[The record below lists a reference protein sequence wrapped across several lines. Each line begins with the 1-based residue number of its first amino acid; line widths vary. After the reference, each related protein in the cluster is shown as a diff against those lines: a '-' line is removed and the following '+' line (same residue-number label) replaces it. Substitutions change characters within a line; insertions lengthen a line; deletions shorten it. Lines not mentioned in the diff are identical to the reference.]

1 MKLKLI
7 YIDDSNSN
15 IESLKLILEDEL
27 TVVGASDQLE
37 FASLLK
43 DHSPHAILLDFHM
56 PVMNGFE
63 LYEKIAIDKN
73 YNGCPVLFIS
83 GEIQNESTLKAIK
96 LGGMDFFSRS
106 LPPQEIKF
114 RLLSRMR
121 LYLQSAAVLTFDN
134 LCLDKNTFALTIG
147 TDLIDLTLIEL
158 RVLSFILRSQ
168 PGPISKGQLVKT
180 IWGESSIQN
189 LGKLSVHVSHM
200 NTKLAAW
207 KHEIKMREDLILI
220 SKN

>member
-7 YIDDSNSN
+7 YFDDSEFN
-15 IESLKLILEDEL
+15 IESLKFILEDEFN
-27 TVVGASDQLE
+27 VVGSIEQSTFE
-37 FASLLK
+37 SLLK
-43 DHSPHAILLDFHM
+43 EHSPHAILLDFHM
-56 PVMNGFE
+56 PEMNGFE
-63 LYEKIAIDKN
+63 LYEKIVLDKN
-73 YNGCPVLFIS
+73 YNGCPILFIS
-83 GEIQNESTLKAIK
+83 GDIHDENRLKALK

-114 RLLSRMR
+114 RLLSRIR
-121 LYLQSAAVLTFDN
+121 LHLQSAAVLTFDN
-134 LCLDKNTFALTIG
+134 LCLDKNAFAVTLG
-147 TDLIDLTLIEL
+147 SELIDLTLIEL

-168 PGPISKGQLVKT
+168 PGPISKGLLVKT

-207 KHEIKMREDLILI
+207 KHEIRMRDDLILV
-220 SKN
+220 SKI